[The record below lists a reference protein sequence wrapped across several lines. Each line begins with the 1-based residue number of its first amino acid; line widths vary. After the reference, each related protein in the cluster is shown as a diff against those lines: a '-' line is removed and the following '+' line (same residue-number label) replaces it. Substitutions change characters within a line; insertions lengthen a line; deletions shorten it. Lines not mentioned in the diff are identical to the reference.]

1 MIRAMRLIWC
11 TGVPLINR
19 IARIL
24 HAKRSCFSANR
35 VKRDERCRSDADEDR
50 AVPDQREIDTT
61 AMIMKDLVLVAVPDP
76 P

>member
-1 MIRAMRLIWC
+1 LIRAMRLIWC

-24 HAKRSCFSANR
+24 HAKRSYISASH
-35 VKRDERCRSDADEDR
+35 VTRDERCRRDPNEDS
-50 AVPDQREIDTT
+50 VLPDQREIDTA
-61 AMIMKDLVLVAVPDP
+61 AMIMKDLVLIAVLDP